1 MTTQTSARS
10 VIADLEAR
18 REYLSENWSLPQEA
32 AKFLY
37 LIARIGKAKKLLEIG
52 TSVGYSGLYLGLAA
66 QENGGTLETVDTF
79 EDRQKQAI
87 EHFTKAGLDG
97 VICPILGDAHE
108 VMAKLAKEERQFD
121 LIFIDADKAGYVD
134 YLQQAEKLLPEGG
147 VLIADN
153 TQSHRES
160 MMPFVE
166 AILASPQWDCA
177 DVDTPNGFI
186 LARKRG

>member
-1 MTTQTSARS
+1 
-10 VIADLEAR
+10 
-18 REYLSENWSLPQEA
+18 
-32 AKFLY
+32 
-37 LIARIGKAKKLLEIG
+37 
-52 TSVGYSGLYLGLAA
+52 
-66 QENGGTLETVDTF
+66 
-79 EDRQKQAI
+79 
-87 EHFTKAGLDG
+87 
-97 VICPILGDAHE
+97 
-108 VMAKLAKEERQFD
+108 MAKLAKEERQFD